1 MSTPVTLTP
10 LPVDALVTFDETT
23 RTVLEEL
30 SETVASALAGIGRKN
45 ALVSPTV
52 VRTEY
57 DITGPTFVLT
67 RLAREVAAAP
77 ENTQAGASGDG
88 DGTSEPELTY
98 RGRARQTEDGTEVF
112 VAVERALTSTV
123 VAAADRLV
131 VVTDAQV
138 VTEDEHGGVVRVWL
152 SEPFSALGL
161 ADHGA
166 VLRSVTATP
175 DSASVVVN
183 VPDGVTVGEISEFVR
198 TRFEGVSLNAKRRLD
213 RGRRLRCRLR
223 IPRHCHRPPTGGGT
237 DGLLRRLLRVAP
249 RPREDRAAVTA
260 VHRGPGALCDRT
272 ERCRRPRAAAGRSG
286 QPEDGR
292 P

>member
-1 MSTPVTLTP
+1 MPTPVTPTP

-131 VVTDAQV
+131 IVTDAQA
-138 VTEDEHGGVVRVWL
+138 VTEDEHWGVVRVWL
-152 SEPFSALGL
+152 SEPFFALGL

-175 DSASVVVN
+175 DSVSVVVN

-198 TRFEGVSLNAKRRLD
+198 TRFEGCRSTRSDDSTVTSTMVSPPNSSTLSPTANWRWHRRPTTPASSSRPAAA
-213 RGRRLRCRLR
+213 RGSS
-223 IPRHCHRPPTGGGT
+223 GGHSC
-237 DGLLRRLLRVAP
+237 P
-249 RPREDRAAVTA
+249 SRPRSS
-260 VHRGPGALCDRT
+260 L
-272 ERCRRPRAAAGRSG
+272 RPH
-286 QPEDGR
+286 
-292 P
+292 